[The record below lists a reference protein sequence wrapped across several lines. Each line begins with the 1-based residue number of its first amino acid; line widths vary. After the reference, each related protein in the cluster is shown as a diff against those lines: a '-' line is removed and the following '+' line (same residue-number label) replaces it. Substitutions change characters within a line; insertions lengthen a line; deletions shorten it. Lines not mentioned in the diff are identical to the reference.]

1 MSSCMLKD
9 EDVMR
14 HVFRMR
20 ATPCAPVCVLL
31 ALCLVFAGCAATQ
44 SDFARQASS
53 AGGEFAAAALTLA
66 GAHQGR
72 LTFAYAR
79 GSFVN
84 YQSQLNGLDAQAP
97 GLQGAPNH
105 ATVRQLLDL
114 YAPAMRAVEQPCL
127 DTACD
132 WRAQVNALNRASA
145 AFLRAAETSA

>member
-1 MSSCMLKD
+1 
-9 EDVMR
+9 MR
-14 HVFRMR
+14 HLLCAR
-20 ATPCAPVCVLL
+20 AVSCALLCVSL
-31 ALCLVFAGCAATQ
+31 ALCLALSGCAATQ
-44 SDFARQASS
+44 SDFTRQTAS

-84 YQSQLNGLDAQAP
+84 YQSQLDGLDAQLP
-97 GLQGAPNH
+97 GLQGAPDEASVH
-105 ATVRQLLDL
+105 HLLAL